1 MRAVLLAMIAALAGC
16 TATVS
21 TYQLV
26 SADDAVKRAAAA
38 GAEQAAP
45 YEFTMAALYLEKA
58 REEAGYSDYRT
69 ARELASRAA
78 DLADQAVMKMQTTAE
93 RTSFDT
99 LEDRPADAPA
109 PAPAAPQ
116 LDWDKVVQQTLE
128 EEERKK
134 REEGVNVDELLDEEE
149 PEPVETP

>member
-1 MRAVLLAMIAALAGC
+1 
-16 TATVS
+16 
-21 TYQLV
+21 
-26 SADDAVKRAAAA
+26 
-38 GAEQAAP
+38 
-45 YEFTMAALYLEKA
+45 
-58 REEAGYSDYRT
+58 
-69 ARELASRAA
+69 
-78 DLADQAVMKMQTTAE
+78 MKMQTTAE

-134 REEGVNVDELLDEEE
+134 REEGVDVDELLDEEE